1 MTPREKFVAALD
13 TMLSDYGHV
22 IGRYGRDPV
31 SNLKQSKD
39 ALLSLYDEA
48 ARPVAA
54 GKWYRWTDMDGYQ
67 RITEGL
73 PSVDHAHPDSI
84 PQPIAPVVA
93 QEAGECD
100 CHRCIA
106 DFDLKDEIGALPL
119 SASRMILCPTCGN
132 KRCPKASDHRLAC
145 TGSNEPGQ
153 PGSIYGGIS

>member
-54 GKWYRWTDMDGYQ
+54 GSCEWTHNEDESSWDTACDNKWMF
-67 RITEGL
+67 TEGG
-73 PSVDHAHPDSI
+73 PTDNGCKFCPYCGKA
-84 PQPIAPVVA
+84 
-93 QEAGECD
+93 
-100 CHRCIA
+100 
-106 DFDLKDEIGALPL
+106 L
-119 SASRMILCPTCGN
+119 SAARGEG
-132 KRCPKASDHRLAC
+132 A
-145 TGSNEPGQ
+145 GS
-153 PGSIYGGIS
+153 